1 MEERPNIII
10 VKRVKK
16 GHGGGHGGGWKV
28 AFADFMTAMMAFFLV
43 MWLLSMVSPEKRAV
57 MALYFKQF
65 SLFEHG
71 GQSFMQTGGMKP
83 MDTKG
88 GEEYYEKGENPN
100 SGFTEEELKGHLTAE
115 LQKGVGAMSNNILV
129 DLSETGVRIQI
140 VDTQNGVVFLPGSHQ
155 LTDLGKKALKVA
167 AETMKGVPNK
177 IVIEGH
183 TDSSVIR
190 NEQMSNWE
198 LSSLRACSVRRE
210 LELDGIGADRVERV
224 VGLANKEPLF
234 KDNLEDPRNRRVSIV
249 FLYNKKKQ
257 KPVAP
262 YDWVWKSPSAMN

>member
-1 MEERPNIII
+1 MDEKPKIII

-57 MALYFKQF
+57 MSLYFKNF

-71 GQSFMQTGGMKP
+71 GQSFMQTGGMKA
-83 MDTKG
+83 MESKG
-88 GEEYYEKGENPN
+88 GEEYYEKGEPPN
-100 SGFTEEELKGHLTAE
+100 SSYSEEELKGQLTTE
-115 LQKGVGAMSNNILV
+115 LQKGMGSMSNNVLM
-129 DLSETGVRIQI
+129 DLSDVGVRLQI
-140 VDTQNGVVFLPGSHQ
+140 VDTKDGLIFAPGSYQ
-155 LTDLGKKALKVA
+155 MTDLGKKVLRTA
-167 AETMKGVPNK
+167 AQTMKNVPNR

-198 LSSLRACSVRRE
+198 LSSLRACTARRE
-210 LELDGIGADRVERV
+210 LELDGIGSERVERV
-224 VGLANKEPLF
+224 VGFANKEPLF
-234 KDNLEDPRNRRVSIV
+234 KDNLEDPRNRRVSII
-249 FLYNKKKQ
+249 FLYGKKKQ
-257 KPVAP
+257 KPQNP
-262 YDWVWKSPSAMN
+262 YDWVWKSPTAMN